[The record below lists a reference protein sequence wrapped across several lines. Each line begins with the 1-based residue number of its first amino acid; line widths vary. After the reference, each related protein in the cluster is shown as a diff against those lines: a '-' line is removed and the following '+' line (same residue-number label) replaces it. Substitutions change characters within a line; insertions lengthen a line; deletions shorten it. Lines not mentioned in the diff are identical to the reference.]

1 MAVEAGS
8 AGQSAALACLPD
20 VSVASVGSQKAA
32 LEEVQKGL
40 AQGAVVDH
48 LVAQAAV
55 EANRELTVQTRVEL
69 GTEELAVALPHE
81 QRPDRPAEPGPFGAA
96 GGRYL
101 GYTGG
106 AVRAHRWIDF
116 RLSRGFPWHSNIYL

>member
-8 AGQSAALACLPD
+8 AARRCAGMPAGR
-20 VSVASVGSQKAA
+20 VSGFCGRQKAA

-55 EANRELTVQTRVEL
+55 EA
-69 GTEELAVALPHE
+69 
-81 QRPDRPAEPGPFGAA
+81 
-96 GGRYL
+96 
-101 GYTGG
+101 
-106 AVRAHRWIDF
+106 HRG
-116 RLSRGFPWHSNIYL
+116 S